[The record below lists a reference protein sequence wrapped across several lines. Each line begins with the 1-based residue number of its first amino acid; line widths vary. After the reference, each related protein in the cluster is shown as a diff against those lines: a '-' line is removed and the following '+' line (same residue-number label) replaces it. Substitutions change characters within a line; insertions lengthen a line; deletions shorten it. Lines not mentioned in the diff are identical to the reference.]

1 MSLLSIQKKWKWSV
15 ILQHLPEND
24 VYKDCCKM
32 SLSFILLDY
41 NRPFAAS
48 HSHGTKPLCWREKL
62 HWDKTNKENYH
73 LKLCMSFVCLVPVRL
88 LLSSMAVLYNVNG
101 QLQRAYYYALEVK
114 HITNYSLAECDFSS
128 TVLLIKFR
136 RVGFC
141 EEGKTRESE
150 EKNYLF
156 GSSICKQTSNK

>member
-1 MSLLSIQKKWKWSV
+1 M
-15 ILQHLPEND
+15 
-24 VYKDCCKM
+24 
-32 SLSFILLDY
+32 
-41 NRPFAAS
+41 
-48 HSHGTKPLCWREKL
+48 
-62 HWDKTNKENYH
+62 
-73 LKLCMSFVCLVPVRL
+73 
-88 LLSSMAVLYNVNG
+88 
-101 QLQRAYYYALEVK
+101 QRAYYYALEVK